1 MAKTNWIKDAIG
13 NPGALR
19 KKTKTKKGN
28 NISTKALNTAA
39 KSSNPTTRKQA
50 NLAKTLKGF
59 GRA

>member
-19 KKTKTKKGN
+19 RKTKTKKGN
-28 NISTKALNTAA
+28 NISAKALNTAS

-50 NLAKTLKGF
+50 TLAKTLKELR
-59 GRA
+59 RA